1 MRKSLTILMIALGF
15 ILASSAA
22 SAFDYRDWVPLL
34 PESIGGM
41 DKQGD
46 PEGINMEKSG
56 ESWSTIKQRY
66 SDAEGKNI
74 RLSIV
79 TGSDA
84 PGIKKFKTM
93 ETLDMETPKR
103 KVKTLDIAG
112 YKAVLDLNK
121 KGGKSNL
128 LIAPRD
134 KIIVIIDTTSF
145 DNEKAL
151 VSLANEVPLSEI
163 ADSVN

>member
-1 MRKSLTILMIALGF
+1 MRKSVTILMIALGF
-15 ILASSAA
+15 IIASSAA

-34 PESIGGM
+34 PESINGM
-41 DKQGD
+41 DKQGT

-56 ESWSTIKQRY
+56 ETWSTLRQKY
-66 SDAEGKNI
+66 ADAEGKNL

-84 PGIKKFKTM
+84 PGIKRFKTM
-93 ETLDMETPKR
+93 EKLNMETPKR
-103 KVKTLDIAG
+103 KVKTLEIAG
-112 YKAVLDLNK
+112 HRAVLDLNK

-128 LIAPRD
+128 LIAPQD
-134 KIIVIIDTTSF
+134 KILVIIATASF
-145 DNEKAL
+145 DSEKDL
-151 VSLANEVPLSEI
+151 VSLADDVPLSEI